1 MMKPL
6 KKGVPIPPKWT
17 SWCADV
23 MKRTGL
29 PPDQLRKIYEEE
41 YLAGET
47 WLNHLYVVIV
57 KPLTGGGTHLS
68 IRRQDRAPCRDWR
81 HFQQI
86 KNQLC
91 GPEREALELYPAES
105 RVVDTANQFHL
116 WVMPENV
123 PIPIGWTTRC
133 VLGPDESPIPGAVQ
147 RRLTPQDES

>member
-1 MMKPL
+1 
-6 KKGVPIPPKWT
+6 
-17 SWCADV
+17 

-29 PPDQLRKIYEEE
+29 QPDQLRGIHDEE

-47 WLNHLYVVIV
+47 WLNNLYVVIV
-57 KPLTGGGTHLS
+57 KQLAGGATHLS

-105 RVVDTANQFHL
+105 RLVDTANQFHL
-116 WVMPENV
+116 WVMPETV
-123 PIPIGWTTRC
+123 QIRVGWTTRC
-133 VLGPDESPIPGAVQ
+133 VHGQTERPWK
-147 RRLTPQDES
+147 RN